1 MKAGMRNGLLSCI
14 LLFLSLLATGQN
26 APAFRQFYFNPYL
39 FNPAFAGMNG
49 YTEVS
54 LVYRQQWLGFN
65 NAPSVT
71 GITLQYPS
79 QNRASFGMNFLTQEV
94 VALRTTSTQATF
106 AYRIPITANQF
117 LFFGLSGV
125 AGYNDLN
132 LNGADYSN
140 DPTIL
145 HAASSTF
152 YGDANFGL
160 VYSLGSLRLGFALPK
175 LFGQHY
181 FSPQD
186 LVNTRY
192 AQLRNQLYSASY
204 KFTAGSFSF
213 EPYALYRMN
222 RDLQNWWEAATLVYF
237 KEKIWTGVSYNSAR
251 GLGFFLGADIKEKL
265 RFGYSYEVPLA
276 NSEFIFTS
284 SHEVHL
290 QLRLGKKRVF
300 KWAARFAEPEK
311 KIAEAVEPTNE
322 ELALI
327 LKIVPSEVTEKP
339 KEEPLVSNVVEK
351 KVVTEPANKIIG
363 KAETNTVHTRPPE
376 QSTLAAGIYIIAGSF
391 QSLDFAKAHKKL
403 LSTLGYQDV
412 KSGMNPNNKLF
423 YVYVFSSYDLEESRK
438 MRDQLHLKEAT
449 KAAWILKIE

>member
-1 MKAGMRNGLLSCI
+1 MRNGLLVCI
-14 LLFLSLLATGQN
+14 FLFLSLSATGQN

-39 FNPAFAGMNG
+39 FNPAFAGMTG

-54 LVYRQQWLGFN
+54 IVYRQQWLGFN
-65 NAPSVT
+65 NAPAAT
-71 GITLQYPS
+71 GFTLQYPS

-94 VALRTTSTQATF
+94 VVLRNTSTQATF

-117 LFFGLSGV
+117 IFFGLSGV

-145 HAASSTF
+145 NAASNTF

-160 VYSLGSLRLGFALPK
+160 VYSLGTLRLGFAFPK
-175 LFGQHY
+175 LFGQQY

-204 KFTAGSFSF
+204 KFRAGSFSF
-213 EPYALYRMN
+213 EPYGLYRIN
-222 RDLQNWWEAATLVYF
+222 RDLQNWWEAATLMYF
-237 KEKIWTGVSYNSAR
+237 KEKIWIGASYNSAQ
-251 GLGFFLGADIKEKL
+251 GLGFFLGADIKEKF

-276 NSEFIFTS
+276 NSEFIPTS
-284 SHEVHL
+284 SHEVQL
-290 QLRLGKKRVF
+290 QLRLGKRRVF
-300 KWAARFAEPEK
+300 KWAARFAEPGK
-311 KIAEAVEPTNE
+311 KIVEAIEPTKDE
-322 ELALI
+322 PALAL
-327 LKIVPSEVTEKP
+327 KMVPPEKTEKP
-339 KEEPLVSNVVEK
+339 KEEPVIIPSEKEEVVAEQA
-351 KVVTEPANKIIG
+351 TKIID
-363 KAETNTVHTRPPE
+363 KEAPITKVRPPE
-376 QSTLAAGIYIIAGSF
+376 QSTLAAGFYVVAGSF
-391 QSLDFAKAHKKL
+391 QSLDFAKAHQKR
-403 LSTLGYQDV
+403 LSALGYKDV

-423 YVYVFSSYDLEESRK
+423 YVYVFSSYNLEESRK
-438 MRDQLHLKEAT
+438 TRDQMRIKEAT

>member
-1 MKAGMRNGLLSCI
+1 MRNGLLTCI

-26 APAFRQFYFNPYL
+26 APAFRQYYFNPYL

-65 NAPSVT
+65 NAPAST
-71 GITLQYPS
+71 GFTLLYPS

-145 HAASSTF
+145 NAASSTF

-160 VYSLGSLRLGFALPK
+160 VYSLDGFRFGFALPK
-175 LFGQHY
+175 LFGQPY

-186 LVNTRY
+186 LVNTHY
-192 AQLRNQLYSASY
+192 SQLRNQLYSASY
-204 KFTAGSFSF
+204 KFNAGSFSF

-237 KEKIWTGVSYNSAR
+237 KEKIWTGASYNSAQ

-265 RFGYSYEVPLA
+265 RFGYSYEMPLA
-276 NSEFIFTS
+276 NSEFISTS

-290 QLRLGKKRVF
+290 RLRMGKKRVF
-300 KWAARFAEPEK
+300 KWAARFEPEK
-311 KIAEAVEPTNE
+311 TITKAAEPTKE
-322 ELALI
+322 ETALV
-327 LKIVPSEVTEKP
+327 LKIEPDLVPAKP
-339 KEEPLVSNVVEK
+339 KEETVIIPLKKEEVVA
-351 KVVTEPANKIIG
+351 EPAAKIIDN
-363 KAETNTVHTRPPE
+363 KEAPYVNARPPE
-376 QSTLAAGIYIIAGSF
+376 QATLAAGLYVIAGSF
-391 QSLDFAKAHKKL
+391 QSLDYAKAHQKRL
-403 LSTLGYQDV
+403 GVLGYRDV
-412 KSGMNPNNKLF
+412 KSGMNPGNKLF
-423 YVYVFSSYDLEESRK
+423 YVYVFSSYDLEECRK
-438 MRDQLHLKEAT
+438 MRDQLRLKEAT

>member
-1 MKAGMRNGLLSCI
+1 MRKGLFACSF
-14 LLFLSLLATGQN
+14 LLVSLLATGQN

-39 FNPAFAGMNG
+39 FNPAFAGMSG

-65 NAPSVT
+65 NAPAFT
-71 GITLQYPS
+71 GFTLQYPS

-145 HAASSTF
+145 NAASNTF

-160 VYSLGSLRLGFALPK
+160 VYALGTLRLGFAFPK
-175 LFGQHY
+175 LFGQPY

-204 KFTAGSFSF
+204 KFSAGKFSF
-213 EPYALYRMN
+213 EPYALYRLN

-237 KEKIWTGVSYNSAR
+237 KEKIWMGASYNSAQ
-251 GLGFFLGADIKEKL
+251 GIGFFLGADVKEKF

-276 NSEFIFTS
+276 NTEFVSTS
-284 SHEVHL
+284 SHELHL
-290 QLRLGKKRVF
+290 QLRLGKKRAF
-300 KWAARFAEPEK
+300 KWAARFAEPEHAL
-311 KIAEAVEPTNE
+311 AEEVIPTKEEP
-322 ELALI
+322 ALI
-327 LKIVPSEVTEKP
+327 LKIVPPKEPEKP
-339 KEEPLVSNVVEK
+339 KEELVFIQPKVEEKKLATEPDKKLANKEEAPLVNAR
-351 KVVTEPANKIIG
+351 PA
-363 KAETNTVHTRPPE
+363 E
-376 QSTLAAGIYIIAGSF
+376 QAILAPGLYVIAGSF
-391 QSLDFAKAHKKL
+391 QSLDFAVAHQKRL
-403 LSTLGYQDV
+403 VSLGYNNV
-412 KSGMNPNNKLF
+412 KSGMNPANKLF

-438 MRDQLHLKEAT
+438 MRDQFRLKEAT
-449 KAAWILKIE
+449 KTVWILKIE

>member
-1 MKAGMRNGLLSCI
+1 MKNGLLTSI
-14 LLFLSLLATGQN
+14 LFFLSLLATGQN

-65 NAPSVT
+65 NGPAAT
-71 GITLQYPS
+71 GFTLQYPS

-145 HAASSTF
+145 NAAASTF

-160 VYSLGSLRLGFALPK
+160 VYSLGGLRFGFALPK
-175 LFGQHY
+175 LFGQQY

-204 KFTAGSFSF
+204 KFKEGSFSF

-222 RDLQNWWEAATLVYF
+222 RDLQNWWEAATIVYF
-237 KEKIWTGVSYNSAR
+237 KEKIWTGASYNSTQ
-251 GLGFFLGADIKEKL
+251 GMGFFLGADIKEKL

-276 NSEFIFTS
+276 NSEFISTS

-290 QLRLGKKRVF
+290 QLRLGKKRVYR
-300 KWAARFAEPEK
+300 WAARFAEPEK
-311 KIAEAVEPTNE
+311 TIAKEVLPVKEEPT
-322 ELALI
+322 LVV
-327 LKIVPSEVTEKP
+327 KIVPSEITEKP
-339 KEEPLVSNVVEK
+339 KEEPVVIPLK
-351 KVVTEPANKIIG
+351 KEEVVAEPATKIIDKKEAPIL
-363 KAETNTVHTRPPE
+363 KARPPE
-376 QSTLAAGIYIIAGSF
+376 QSTLATGLYVIAGSF
-391 QSLDFAKAHKKL
+391 QSLDYAKEHQKRL
-403 LSTLGYQDV
+403 VTLGYKDV
-412 KSGMNPNNKLF
+412 KSGMNANNKLF

-438 MRDQLHLKEAT
+438 VCDQFRLLEAT
-449 KAAWILKIE
+449 KSAWILTLE